1 MTVTRR
7 GAMKI
12 AGGAV
17 VATVTSVGIGG
28 AAARAINDD
37 PVVPLVAKH
46 FTMRGEI
53 KRLWTLY
60 GRIWDQL
67 GDDIVEPRVRIG
79 VYRDERTGEETD
91 ITAGS
96 DHMIDDRTPDCWPKR
111 RAAAKAELRAKIAAR
126 DANPDYQRM
135 EAVGDQMEALYE
147 PADAVLREIWETPA
161 TTLAGALG
169 KLRIVRGDPD
179 WMETPVFESAIAD
192 LERMAGHG

>member
-28 AAARAINDD
+28 AVAHAINDD

-60 GRIWDQL
+60 GQMWDRL
-67 GDDIVEPRVRIG
+67 DDDIREPRVKIG
-79 VYRDERTGEETD
+79 FYRDEQTGEEID
-91 ITAGS
+91 ITVGS
-96 DHMIDDRTPDCWPKR
+96 DHMIDDRIPDFFPKR
-111 RAAAKAELRAKIAAR
+111 RAGAKAELRAKIAVR

-135 EAVGDQMEALYE
+135 EAVSADMESLYE
-147 PADAVLREIWETPA
+147 PSDAVLKEIWETSA
-161 TTLAGALG
+161 TTLAGAVG
-169 KLRIVRGDPD
+169 KLRIVSSDPD
-179 WMETPVFESAIAD
+179 WMETPVFDSAIAD
-192 LERMAGHG
+192 LERMVGHG